1 MQCNGKTGYR
11 AGAVRDTVHLGQV
24 LYLCVTLNFTLR
36 MHRSSMYKKMYV
48 EYALCKTKKNGSAVW
63 LFYLLVGYVCV
74 EVTISLLK
82 NLFYIS
88 VYHSLSLRRDYVY
101 FTVAASSR
109 QARAIIPLQLR
120 LNHLSLKTTEHGYC

>member
-48 EYALCKTKKNGSAVW
+48 EYALCKTKKMAVPFGFFTCW
-63 LFYLLVGYVCV
+63 LDMCV
-74 EVTISLLK
+74 
-82 NLFYIS
+82 
-88 VYHSLSLRRDYVY
+88 
-101 FTVAASSR
+101 
-109 QARAIIPLQLR
+109 
-120 LNHLSLKTTEHGYC
+120 